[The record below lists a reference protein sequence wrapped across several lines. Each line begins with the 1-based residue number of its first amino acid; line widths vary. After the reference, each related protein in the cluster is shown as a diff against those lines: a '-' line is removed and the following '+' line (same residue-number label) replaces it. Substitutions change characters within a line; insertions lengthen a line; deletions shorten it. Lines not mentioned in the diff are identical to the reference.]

1 MANTKKRPYRE
12 RKAEMERL
20 VEECNQ
26 ALDAAQQE
34 GIRVPEER
42 YRVRFWSE
50 KRARRVAII
59 AIVVAVL
66 AWILSNLCPSLY
78 NLTVAIFVIAVL
90 VAAYSEIMVG
100 ETFVVGYGAADDFI
114 RMQDWL
120 EKTQKAR
127 AEIKQLR
134 VEKAELIERLETLKP
149 TVRETLKYYNYGV
162 YYSLEDGAYVQL
174 KNYFHRLDICE
185 EAYEIIVEQIM
196 LERQK
201 TEPEEKKRARRQ
213 ELVKE
218 FEESLEKEG
227 K

>member
-34 GIRVPEER
+34 GIQVPEER

-59 AIVVAVL
+59 AIVVAFL

-100 ETFVVGYGAADDFI
+100 ETFVVGYGADDFI
-114 RMQDWL
+114 RMQGWL

-127 AEIKQLR
+127 AEIEQLR

-149 TVRETLKYYNYGV
+149 TVRETLKYYSYGV

-185 EAYEIIVEQIM
+185 ETYETIVEQIM